1 MNGLD
6 WFFLLLI
13 AGGVIRGYQKG
24 LILQAFSLVG
34 TIFALMAAYRFAGD
48 FSGVLMERF
57 PLPEEVGG
65 GWISLLPIEE
75 IIYRAVAFLLL
86 FVGIKFLISIIAKL
100 LTGLFNIPVLSHINR
115 FGGILLN
122 LVQVFLILFIGIHLM
137 NFLPWEPGRE
147 AIRDSFVSQGVL
159 KLTPDLTGQIGE
171 WLKNRDDSSSL
182 PAR

>member
-34 TIFALMAAYRFAGD
+34 TIFALLAAYWFAGD

-57 PLPEEVGG
+57 PLPEEMGG
-65 GWISLLPIEE
+65 GWISLLPMIEE
-75 IIYRAVAFLLL
+75 IIYRTIAFLLL
-86 FVGIKFLISIIAKL
+86 FAGIKLLLWIIARL
-100 LTGLFNIPVLSHINR
+100 LAGLFNIPVLSQINR
-115 FGGILLN
+115 FGGVLLN
-122 LVQVFLILFIGIHLM
+122 LVQVFLILFIGIHLL

-147 AIRDSFVSQGVL
+147 AVRDSFVSQGVL
-159 KLTPDLTGQIGE
+159 KITPDLTEQIGN
-171 WLKNRDDSSSL
+171 WIKNPDHSL